1 MTLSELLA
9 FAKAGWKP
17 SDVKELIEASK
28 ALEPEGKTVPEGNT
42 EPKGK
47 TVPEG
52 NTEPEG
58 ETKPRAAKTEE
69 TPAKETGQPEGA
81 EDIEAKYKELD
92 AKYKSLQDKLNNLD
106 VSTPN
111 TSYNDLLDIVK
122 TYC

>member
-1 MTLSELLA
+1 MTLSELLT

-28 ALEPEGKTVPEGNT
+28 ALDQTEAPKADTPKTEPPKDAPKDKEPE
-42 EPKGK
+42 
-47 TVPEG
+47 
-52 NTEPEG
+52 
-58 ETKPRAAKTEE
+58 ETTKTEE

-81 EDIEAKYKELD
+81 DDFEAKYKELD

>member
-1 MTLSELLA
+1 MTNKMTLTDLLT

-28 ALEPEGKTVPEGNT
+28 ASDQTDAPNKGAEEPPKDAPQDGQPEGK
-42 EPKGK
+42 
-47 TVPEG
+47 
-52 NTEPEG
+52 
-58 ETKPRAAKTEE
+58 AKTEE

-81 EDIEAKYKELD
+81 DDFEAKYKELD

-111 TSYNDLLDIVK
+111 TSYNGLLDIVK

>member
-1 MTLSELLA
+1 MTLSELLT

-17 SDVKELIEASK
+17 SDVIELIGASK
-28 ALEPEGKTVPEGNT
+28 ALDQTEAPKAETQKTEPPKDAPKDKEPE
-42 EPKGK
+42 
-47 TVPEG
+47 
-52 NTEPEG
+52 
-58 ETKPRAAKTEE
+58 ETTKTEE

-81 EDIEAKYKELD
+81 DDFEAKYKELD

>member
-1 MTLSELLA
+1 MTISDLLT
-9 FAKAGWKP
+9 FAKAGYKP

-28 ALEPEGKTVPEGNT
+28 ALDQTEALKADTPKT
-42 EPKGK
+42 EPKDAPQDK
-47 TVPEG
+47 KPE
-52 NTEPEG
+52 E
-58 ETKPRAAKTEE
+58 KAKTEE

-81 EDIEAKYKELD
+81 NDFEAKYKELD

>member
-1 MTLSELLA
+1 MTISELLT

-28 ALEPEGKTVPEGNT
+28 ALDQTEAPKDAPEEKKPDAPE
-42 EPKGK
+42 EKKPD
-47 TVPEG
+47 
-52 NTEPEG
+52 
-58 ETKPRAAKTEE
+58 ETAKTKE

-111 TSYNDLLDIVK
+111 TNYNDLLDIVK

>member
-1 MTLSELLA
+1 MANKMTLTDLLS

-28 ALEPEGKTVPEGNT
+28 ALDSTEAPKADTPT
-42 EPKGK
+42 EPPKDAPQDK
-47 TVPEG
+47 PE
-52 NTEPEG
+52 E
-58 ETKPRAAKTEE
+58 KAKTEE

-81 EDIEAKYKELD
+81 DDFEAKYKELD

-111 TSYNDLLDIVK
+111 TGYNDLLDIVK

>member
-1 MTLSELLA
+1 MTISDLLT
-9 FAKAGWKP
+9 FAKAGYKP

-28 ALEPEGKTVPEGNT
+28 TLEQTQDDPGAKPPIEMEQLQDKPPAKQPE
-42 EPKGK
+42 
-47 TVPEG
+47 
-52 NTEPEG
+52 
-58 ETKPRAAKTEE
+58 ETAKTEE

-81 EDIEAKYKELD
+81 NDFEAKYKELD

>member
-1 MTLSELLA
+1 MTISELLT

-28 ALEPEGKTVPEGNT
+28 ALDPTEAPNAEIPKTEQPKDAPKEDKPE
-42 EPKGK
+42 
-47 TVPEG
+47 
-52 NTEPEG
+52 
-58 ETKPRAAKTEE
+58 ETAKTEE

-81 EDIEAKYKELD
+81 DDFEAKYKELD

-106 VSTPN
+106 LSTPN

>member
-1 MTLSELLA
+1 MTISDLLT
-9 FAKAGWKP
+9 FAKAGYKP

-28 ALEPEGKTVPEGNT
+28 ALDQTEAPKADTSKAEQPKDAPNDKEPEGT
-42 EPKGK
+42 
-47 TVPEG
+47 
-52 NTEPEG
+52 
-58 ETKPRAAKTEE
+58 AKTEE

-81 EDIEAKYKELD
+81 DDFEAKYKELD